1 MLLEARRYNTNHE
14 RNRTNI
20 GGKKVQCTTLTVL
33 PSLETAVPQILPK
46 NGQETIKIRKS
57 RSYIRNSP
65 LVVKYGAG
73 P

>member
-33 PSLETAVPQILPK
+33 PSLETVAPQILSK
-46 NGQETIKIRKS
+46 NGEETIKIN